1 MEGEREN
8 KGNTVR
14 KKERNEG
21 GRGERKQEKKTKEG
35 KEEGK
40 GEGRREGKETRREE
54 GKEAGESEKKTAMAR
69 PIAKGRK
76 GVWERERREKKR
88 EQDGGTNEIEG

>member
-1 MEGEREN
+1 MQKR
-8 KGNTVR
+8 
-14 KKERNEG
+14 
-21 GRGERKQEKKTKEG
+21 
-35 KEEGK
+35 GK
-40 GEGRREGKETRREE
+40 GGS
-54 GKEAGESEKKTAMAR
+54 ESEKKMAMAR